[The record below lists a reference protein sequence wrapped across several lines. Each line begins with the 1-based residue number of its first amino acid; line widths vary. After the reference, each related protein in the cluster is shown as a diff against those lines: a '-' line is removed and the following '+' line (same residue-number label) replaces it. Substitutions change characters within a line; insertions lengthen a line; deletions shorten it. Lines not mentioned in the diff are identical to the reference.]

1 MQSATL
7 FGINHVNFVYN
18 FRSLITQCCCMHS
31 PGSIAHGRL
40 HKPRMPF
47 EHYWPIYY
55 NNNSLLINFKHLPIN
70 PFFFLSS
77 FLFGLMY
84 MYVTIM
90 HTHVNV
96 LILGLRGRC
105 LKFMSRLL
113 LEVGTCSTA
122 SSRVPQD
129 CKKIQFW
136 SGLFS
141 FSKTNVERLVGV
153 QCAWRSGFNSPRK
166 MGYNW
171 DLSAKL
177 TKYLNC
183 NNKYNW
189 HQSQILRASLAFFAV
204 SKTEMAAQVNL
215 IVYNFTLVHSAT
227 TFKNFTYKF
236 QDFQG
241 PVTCGNPVYQHDVSD
256 YSPKITTYQ
265 HYMFIWQFSTQ
276 LRSNLYEHL
285 QQEWRSHV

>member
-129 CKKIQFW
+129 CKKIQF
-136 SGLFS
+136 
-141 FSKTNVERLVGV
+141 
-153 QCAWRSGFNSPRK
+153 
-166 MGYNW
+166 
-171 DLSAKL
+171 
-177 TKYLNC
+177 
-183 NNKYNW
+183 
-189 HQSQILRASLAFFAV
+189 FF
-204 SKTEMAAQVNL
+204 EDFQWP
-215 IVYNFTLVHSAT
+215 FQF
-227 TFKNFTYKF
+227 FKNKCWT
-236 QDFQG
+236 
-241 PVTCGNPVYQHDVSD
+241 
-256 YSPKITTYQ
+256 
-265 HYMFIWQFSTQ
+265 FSGCAMR
-276 LRSNLYEHL
+276 LKEWL
-285 QQEWRSHV
+285 QQPQKNGLQLGFIS